1 MAVLCP
7 ECDSPITVDGDEVEA
22 GETIQCEECG
32 TELEVVSTDPLEVAL
47 IDESGYDDEDHALAT
62 DEEDE

>member
-7 ECDSPITVDGDEVEA
+7 ECDSPITIATDEVEE

-32 TELEVVSTDPLEVAL
+32 AELEVVSADPLEVAP
-47 IDESGYDDEDHALAT
+47 IEQGYDDEEDAISL
-62 DEEDE
+62 EEDEE

>member
-7 ECDSPITVDGDEVEA
+7 ECDSPITVDADEVEE

-32 TELEVVSTDPLEVAL
+32 AELEVVSADPLEIAPV
-47 IDESGYDDEDHALAT
+47 EQGYDDEGDAISL
-62 DEEDE
+62 EEEEE